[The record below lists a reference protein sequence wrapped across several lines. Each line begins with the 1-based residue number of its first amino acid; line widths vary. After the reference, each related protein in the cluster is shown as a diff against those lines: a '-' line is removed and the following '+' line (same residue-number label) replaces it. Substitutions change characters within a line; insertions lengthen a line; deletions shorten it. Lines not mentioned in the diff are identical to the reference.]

1 MIKANDLRIGNFI
14 VDPEFPL
21 IPSTVNEIQNDG
33 FIVTNYND
41 HLTNKKAEPLI
52 LTDEILEKC
61 GFNNIDRTNIF
72 LKVMH
77 EVNGTKLK
85 SLAVYLDEDIYTV
98 AIAIVDY
105 YTGVEKTD
113 FLHLD
118 YKYLH
123 QLQNLY
129 YSLVGSELEVVW

>member
-1 MIKANDLRIGNFI
+1 MIQANDLRLGNFI

-41 HLTNKKAEPLI
+41 HLTNVKAEPII
-52 LTDEILEKC
+52 LTDEILAKC
-61 GFNNIDRTNIF
+61 GFDNIDRTNIF
-72 LKVMH
+72 VKAMH
-77 EVNGTKLK
+77 KVNGNKLK
-85 SLAVYLDEDIYTV
+85 SLAIYLDENTYTV
-98 AIAIVDY
+98 AIVDY

-113 FLHLD
+113 LLHLD

-129 YSLVGSELEVVW
+129 YSLVGIELEIVW